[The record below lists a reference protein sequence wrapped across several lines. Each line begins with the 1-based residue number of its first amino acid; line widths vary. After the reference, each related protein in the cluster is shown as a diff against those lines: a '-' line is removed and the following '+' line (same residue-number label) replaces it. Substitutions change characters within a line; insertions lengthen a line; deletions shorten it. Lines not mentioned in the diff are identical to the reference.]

1 MSSHYSIADARN
13 RLPRL
18 VHEAE
23 EGEAVHLTRRG
34 KPVAVVMSV
43 AAYERLM
50 RRGSFLQALND
61 FRERLEVASLGI
73 DPDEVAGTRDRTPGR
88 EVAL

>member
-13 RLPRL
+13 QLPRL

-23 EGEAVHLTRRG
+23 DGEAVHLTRRG
-34 KPVAVVMSV
+34 KPVVVVMSV
-43 AAYERLM
+43 AAYERLK
-50 RRGSFLQALND
+50 RRSSFRQALND
-61 FRERLEVASLGI
+61 FRERLEVVSLGI
-73 DPDEVAGTRDRTPGR
+73 DPGEVAGTRERTPGR